1 MIVNKNLLEDVK
13 KFGLNTYEAKIWTAL
28 LSRGISTAGE
38 LAEIANVPRSRSYDV
53 LESLEKKGFIMMKV
67 GKPIQYLAIKP
78 DQVVERVQKKV
89 NEDASFHLKQ
99 LEKLKDSELLTDL
112 SSLHSQGIETLDPLD
127 VTSLIKGRNNIHS
140 QINAMIKGAKES
152 VVIATSDEGLL
163 RKTANLKKS
172 LKKAKNNGVKIT
184 FSAPNNNLTSKERE
198 IINEIG
204 ELVKAKNNSRMVLVD
219 NKELMLMLAHEAE
232 INPQYDTAIWINS
245 EFLGNNLKNIIN

>member
-89 NEDASFHLKQ
+89 NEDANFQ
-99 LEKLKDSELLTDL
+99 LTQIEKLKKSDLLTDL
-112 SSLHSQGIETLDPLD
+112 SNLHSQGIETLDPLD
-127 VTSLIKGRNNIHS
+127 ITSFIRGRNNIHS
-140 QINAMIKGAKES
+140 QLNSMIKNAKKS
-152 VVIATSDEGLL
+152 VNIISSDEGLL
-163 RKTANLKKS
+163 RKVSILKKS
-172 LKKAKNNGVKIT
+172 LNKAKSNGVKINLC
-184 FSAPNNNLTSKERE
+184 SPNSNITSKELE
-198 IINEIG
+198 LINEIG
-204 ELVKAKNNSRMVLVD
+204 EFSKAKIEGRMVVIDDKDL
-219 NKELMLMLAHEAE
+219 LLMLAHDSK

-245 EFLGNNLKNIIN
+245 KFLGNSLRKAFN

>member
-89 NEDASFHLKQ
+89 NEDADFQLKQ
-99 LEKLKDSELLTDL
+99 LEKLRGSDLLDDL
-112 SSLHSQGIETLDPLD
+112 TNLHEQGVETLDPLEI
-127 VTSLIKGRNNIHS
+127 TSLIKGRNNIHS
-140 QINAMIKGAKES
+140 QIASLIKNAKES
-152 VVIATSDEGLL
+152 ITIVSSDEGLK
-163 RKTANLKKS
+163 RKNEILKKQ
-172 LKKAKNNGVKIT
+172 LLKAKNNGINIIY
-184 FSAPNNNLTSKERE
+184 SSPNKNLSSND
-198 IINEIG
+198 ISLFNEIAT
-204 ELVKAKNNSRMVLVD
+204 LKKSNSDARFVVVD
-219 NKELMLMLAHEAE
+219 NKVVVLMLAHEAE
-232 INPQYDTAIWINS
+232 INPQYDTAIWVNS
-245 EFLGNNLKNIIN
+245 QFLAKSLNDAFN